1 MALLASPK
9 SPWGRI
15 KRSIVQIGVGYT
27 LSLPVLLY
35 KHDAP
40 TCLITAGAI
49 LVATVLQNVAEGAG
63 WINQSEERS

>member
-1 MALLASPK
+1 
-9 SPWGRI
+9 
-15 KRSIVQIGVGYT
+15 VGYT